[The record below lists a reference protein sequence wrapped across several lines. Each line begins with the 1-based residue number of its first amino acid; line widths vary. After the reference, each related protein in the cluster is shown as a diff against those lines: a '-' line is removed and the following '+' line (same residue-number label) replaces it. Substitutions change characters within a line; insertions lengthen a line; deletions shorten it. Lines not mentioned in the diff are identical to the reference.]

1 VILEV
6 GRRTTLQGIIG
17 RLQDFL
23 TMLKSHAVDG
33 ELWIVEPGR
42 VRIHL
47 SGDDE

>member
-1 VILEV
+1 MD
-6 GRRTTLQGIIG
+6 

-23 TMLKSHAVDG
+23 AMSEHRTLAG

-47 SGDDE
+47 RGNEE